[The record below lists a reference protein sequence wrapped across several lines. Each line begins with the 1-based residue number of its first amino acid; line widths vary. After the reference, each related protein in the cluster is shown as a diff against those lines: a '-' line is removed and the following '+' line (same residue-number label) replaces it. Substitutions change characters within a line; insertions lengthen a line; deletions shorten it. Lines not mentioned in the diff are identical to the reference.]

1 MKLCIVSVVAAGLL
15 AGCSI
20 FVPFESEFSCTAD
33 RNYGKCTDVNG
44 AYSEALGGTLDV
56 EHVGEDDVAKH
67 KKKDRKQ
74 GKNAADAP
82 ASPEGFSR
90 YKQAEYDEL
99 AKLIEAPVTP
109 VVKPP
114 EVLRTLVVAYATGE
128 KTLYMPRYIFYFAS
142 DAGFVMGDYLSNE
155 QPPAPMLYPN
165 SPGSQ

>member
-1 MKLCIVSVVAAGLL
+1 MKLGALCVVASGLL

-33 RNYGKCTDVNG
+33 RNYGKCTDVDG

-56 EHVGEDDVAKH
+56 EYVGANDVAKRR
-67 KKKDRKQ
+67 KKDRSE
-74 GKNAADAP
+74 GKKSGETA
-82 ASPEGFSR
+82 ASPDGLSR
-90 YKQAEYDEL
+90 YKQAEYEEL

-142 DAGFVMGDYLSNE
+142 DAGFVLGDYLSNE
-155 QPPAPMLYPN
+155 QAPTPMLYPN